1 VLIVMSSSASARSGG
16 RSELFSESDVSV
28 FNTDCALSLRH
39 YRQANELEPSS
50 FLARAA
56 GADAALACNR
66 PLEVVSIFA
75 GIAPCDNR
83 VGFKLVNALL
93 LAGDFEGALEMA
105 QIFQACYPNSVWMDD
120 YEIWALAALGRVDEM
135 ERVLER
141 RLTRRRG
148 ESFASRAEPAEVMH
162 QASLQ
167 LRRRGDLATA
177 RSLSERALTWYT
189 QALDEWRS
197 RENAEASVEQEV
209 QLVSFLGR
217 AGHEAEAVELCQRL
231 FERSPDDTGVITA
244 SGLLAARCGDRQ
256 SAEEADA
263 LLAATG
269 GSIRE
274 RYTAAYNRSCIAAQL
289 GDIDRALDLVREAVA
304 LGFPYWEFIRL
315 DPDLEPLRGNPAFQE
330 IVRPKG

>member
-1 VLIVMSSSASARSGG
+1 
-16 RSELFSESDVSV
+16 
-28 FNTDCALSLRH
+28 
-39 YRQANELEPSS
+39 
-50 FLARAA
+50 
-56 GADAALACNR
+56 
-66 PLEVVSIFA
+66 
-75 GIAPCDNR
+75 
-83 VGFKLVNALL
+83 
-93 LAGDFEGALEMA
+93 
-105 QIFQACYPNSVWMDD
+105 
-120 YEIWALAALGRVDEM
+120 
-135 ERVLER
+135 
-141 RLTRRRG
+141 
-148 ESFASRAEPAEVMH
+148 
-162 QASLQ
+162 
-167 LRRRGDLATA
+167 
-177 RSLSERALTWYT
+177 
-189 QALDEWRS
+189 
-197 RENAEASVEQEV
+197 
-209 QLVSFLGR
+209 
-217 AGHEAEAVELCQRL
+217 VELCQRL